1 MRPIGLAVVLA
12 LGLLLAPLAT
22 EARHNRDWCHENGRR
37 MTGRKV
43 PEPEMKLS
51 WSGFTGS
58 DAG

>member
-1 MRPIGLAVVLA
+1 MRRIGFAVVLA

-22 EARHNRDWCHENGRR
+22 EARHNRDAGAMRMGG